1 MNKVLGCYKCNTS
14 YNLLVEE
21 KVNSDT
27 GEVIEKNFICA
38 DCANLFKDM
47 K

>member
-1 MNKVLGCYKCNTS
+1 MNKQITCYKCGS
-14 YNLLVEE
+14 LSSLLVEE

-27 GEVIEKNFICA
+27 GEILEKNFICA
-38 DCANLFKDM
+38 DCAKLFEKL